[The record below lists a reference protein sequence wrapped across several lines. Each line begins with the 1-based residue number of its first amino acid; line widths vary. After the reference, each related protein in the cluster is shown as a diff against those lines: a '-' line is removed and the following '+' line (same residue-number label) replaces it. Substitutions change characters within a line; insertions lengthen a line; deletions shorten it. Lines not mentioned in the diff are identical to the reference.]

1 MNNKKSAIALTAF
14 LTFIIT
20 TIMYVG
26 AFLFFPSTSEKLG
39 GIRSSLMPES
49 GDFSEVRNLVNQ
61 NFIDAPNEK
70 SLEEM
75 ATKGYVAGLNDAYSA
90 YYTKTEYSEISAELT
105 GNYKGIGIE
114 VSVTEDDKIII
125 IAAYKDAPA
134 YKAGIKANDIITKV
148 NGTPYPGSK
157 LDDAV
162 SAIRE
167 AEGEITITIE
177 RDGKAKDFKVT
188 PTEVSIPC
196 AESEMLEDNIGYIQ
210 LFSFSEDAN
219 EVFRTHVNTL
229 VADGAKALIID
240 LRDNPGGML
249 PTVVDIADLL
259 LPKGNIL
266 TIQGRNMPKEEFK
279 SGETCIDLP
288 LYVLINGGSASASE
302 VLAGALKDHKRAV
315 IIGEKSYGKGVVQTV
330 YELDSGAAL
339 KLTTAKYYTP
349 SGVCIDGKGITPDH
363 EVKWEPEEGYV
374 YSKETD
380 VQLQKAIK
388 LINKK

>member
-1 MNNKKSAIALTAF
+1 MKSKKSAIALTAF
-14 LTFIIT
+14 LTFLVT
-20 TIMYVG
+20 TVMYIG
-26 AFLFFPSTSEKLG
+26 AFVFFPSSGENLSG
-39 GIRSSLMPES
+39 LRSSVVS
-49 GDFSEVRNLVNQ
+49 GNGDFSEVREYVKND
-61 NFIDAPNEK
+61 FINVPNEERLN
-70 SLEEM
+70 SM
-75 ATKGYVAGLNDAYSA
+75 AIKGYVAGLGDAYSS
-90 YYTKTEYSEISAELT
+90 YYTKTEYSELSEELT

-114 VSVTEDDKIII
+114 VSITDDNRIII
-125 IAAYKDAPA
+125 IAVYKEAPA
-134 YKAGIKANDIITKV
+134 YNAGIKVNDILTKV
-148 NGTPYPGSK
+148 EGKAYTGEK
-157 LDDAV
+157 LNDAISV
-162 SAIRE
+162 IRT

-177 RDGKAKDFKVT
+177 RDGKEVDLKVT

-196 AESEMLEDNIGYIQ
+196 AESEMLEGDIGYIQ

-229 VADGAKALIID
+229 ISDGAKSLIID

-259 LPKGNIL
+259 LPEGNIL

-279 SGETCIDLP
+279 SGKTCIELP
-288 LYVLINGGSASASE
+288 LYVLINGGSASAAE

-315 IIGEKSYGKGVVQTV
+315 VIGETSYGKGVVQTV

-349 SGVCIDGKGITPDH
+349 SGECIDGKGITPDH
-363 EVKWEPEEGYV
+363 EVKWEAQEGYV

-380 VQLQKAIK
+380 IQLQKAIE
-388 LINKK
+388 LINK

>member
-1 MNNKKSAIALTAF
+1 
-14 LTFIIT
+14 
-20 TIMYVG
+20 MYLG
-26 AFLFFPSTSEKLG
+26 AFLLFPSTGEKLTML
-39 GIRSSLMPES
+39 RSGFMLKSAS
-49 GDFSEVRNLVNQ
+49 DFPEVRKLVNE
-61 NFIDAPNEK
+61 NFIDAPDAK
-70 SLEEM
+70 KLDTM
-75 ATKGYVAGLNDAYSA
+75 AIKGYVAALNDAYSE
-90 YYTKTEYSEISAELT
+90 YYTKSEYSDISAELT

-114 VSVTEDDKIII
+114 VSVTEDDRIII
-125 IAAYKDAPA
+125 LTAYKDAPA
-134 YKAGIKANDIITKV
+134 HNAGIRANDIITKI
-148 NGTPYPGSK
+148 NGTAYTANA
-157 LDDAV
+157 LNDAIA
-162 SAIRE
+162 AIRE
-167 AEGEITITIE
+167 AVGEITVTIE
-177 RDGKAKDFKVT
+177 RDGKAKDFNVT
-188 PTEVSIPC
+188 PTEISIPC
-196 AESEMLEDNIGYIQ
+196 AESEMLEGNIGYIQ

-266 TIQGRNMPKEEFK
+266 TIQGRSMPKEEFK

-315 IIGEKSYGKGVVQTV
+315 IIGEKSYGKGVVQTMF
-330 YELDSGAAL
+330 ELDSGAML

-349 SGVCIDGKGITPDH
+349 SGVCIDGKGITPNH

-380 VQLQKAIK
+380 VQLQKAIE